1 MRLLSRII
9 SAYDRKIVKLQGWK
23 AVPGSTLGFLY
34 LVPLKYKGK
43 PVIIEDG
50 TVIKKGD
57 LYYQIH
63 IINDNLSNLDTSPES
78 LFNMMNEELKLV
90 GEHMRKEENADYK
103 AVLAVT
109 LLHKLVRKV
118 GFTVNEIDNP
128 IERKLV
134 SLGEN
139 ILRAALRKEKDN
151 GPKKKRVAKKCWISR
166 DQILKINN

>member
-1 MRLLSRII
+1 MRILSRII
-9 SAYDRKIVKLQGWK
+9 SAYDKKVVKSQGWK
-23 AVPGSTLGFLY
+23 VVPGSTLGFLY
-34 LVPLKYKGK
+34 LVPLKHKGK
-43 PVIIEDG
+43 PVRIEDG
-50 TVIKKGD
+50 TVINKGD

-63 IINDNLSNLDTSPES
+63 IMNDNLVNLDTSHES
-78 LFNMMNEELKLV
+78 LFTMMNAELKLV
-90 GEHMRKEENADYK
+90 GEHMKKEENADYK

-118 GFTVNEIDNP
+118 GFTVNEIENP

-139 ILRAALRKEKDN
+139 ILRTALRKEKDN

-166 DQILKINN
+166 DQIMKIK